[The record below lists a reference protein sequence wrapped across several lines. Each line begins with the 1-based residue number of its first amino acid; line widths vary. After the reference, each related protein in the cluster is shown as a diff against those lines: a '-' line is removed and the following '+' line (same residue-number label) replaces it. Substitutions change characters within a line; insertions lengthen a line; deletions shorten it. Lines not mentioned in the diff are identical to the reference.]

1 MFSLLIFIVFILGSH
16 VLYCFIYPLV
26 NPLIYPLERGRNIDC
41 RATLSVLSLIIS
53 PCFRAHP
60 CSSVVGILPTE
71 KHLSAVMVLTTDCT
85 DLHRTKDIYI
95 VFPCPSVFIRGW
107 HTSSHAPRRFRHIPD
122 TYPIHTRHIPD
133 TYVYPMNTP
142 RIPRVYP
149 MNTPTIGKK
158 AFAYTLRLP
167 PQMSVKSRNA

>member
-1 MFSLLIFIVFILGSH
+1 MLLIVFIVDFIVFILGSH

-26 NPLIYPLERGRNIDC
+26 YPLIYPLVYPLVYPLERGRNIDC

-60 CSSVVGILPTE
+60 CSSVLVG
-71 KHLSAVMVLTTDCT
+71 
-85 DLHRTKDIYI
+85 
-95 VFPCPSVFIRGW
+95 GW
-107 HTSSHAPRRFRHIPD
+107 HTSSHAPRRLRYIPD

-142 RIPRVYP
+142 RIPHEYSVYRKKG
-149 MNTPTIGKK
+149 TINCN
-158 AFAYTLRLP
+158 LP
-167 PQMSVKSRNA
+167 IIFTTSTCDSLCY